1 MITHDIIVIGGG
13 LAGMRAAI
21 GASKESDIAIIT
33 RTHPVRSHSGA
44 AQGGINAVI
53 DERDSIES
61 HWFDTV
67 KGSDYLCDQDAAE
80 ILVREAPF
88 NIYQIEHWGTIFSRT
103 VNGRIAQRP
112 FGGQSFPRTCYGAD
126 KTGHLILQT
135 LNEQLM
141 KHDIKIYHEWTVTK
155 IVVIDGIVR
164 GVVAYEQ
171 ASGEFIGVRA
181 KSVIVTTGGAGRM
194 YKVTSNAHVCTGDGM
209 ALALKAG
216 AALKDMECLQFHPT
230 GLYRQ
235 GILVSE
241 GCRGEGGY
249 LLSDDKLDLNSPISI
264 QANRFM
270 KKYAPEKMELGPRDL
285 VSRSIWTE
293 IIEGRGINGR
303 DFVYLDL
310 RHIGEK
316 KIMERLPQVRELCL
330 NYVGVDPIKDPIPV
344 QPTAHFTMGGISTD
358 VNGISPEIEGMF
370 AAGECACVSCH
381 GANRLGGNSL
391 LETIVFGKRSGE
403 NASKYAKTHS
413 LKAFPTVEFKDE
425 LDRINRLLENDGNE
439 SVSGI
444 RTELQEAMTIG
455 VGIFRDEEI
464 MKRAIDKIRELKE
477 RYNNINIQ
485 DKGRVYNTDLIGA
498 LELENL
504 LILAEIVAVGA
515 YSRKESRGAHYR
527 NDYPHRDDNKWLKH
541 TLAKFTPEGLRF
553 EYKKVNITKFQPQE
567 RKY

>member
-1 MITHDIIVIGGG
+1 
-13 LAGMRAAI
+13 
-21 GASKESDIAIIT
+21 
-33 RTHPVRSHSGA
+33 
-44 AQGGINAVI
+44 
-53 DERDSIES
+53 
-61 HWFDTV
+61 
-67 KGSDYLCDQDAAE
+67 
-80 ILVREAPF
+80 
-88 NIYQIEHWGTIFSRT
+88 
-103 VNGRIAQRP
+103 
-112 FGGQSFPRTCYGAD
+112 
-126 KTGHLILQT
+126 
-135 LNEQLM
+135 
-141 KHDIKIYHEWTVTK
+141 
-155 IVVIDGIVR
+155 
-164 GVVAYEQ
+164 
-171 ASGEFIGVRA
+171 
-181 KSVIVTTGGAGRM
+181 
-194 YKVTSNAHVCTGDGM
+194 
-209 ALALKAG
+209 
-216 AALKDMECLQFHPT
+216 
-230 GLYRQ
+230 
-235 GILVSE
+235 
-241 GCRGEGGY
+241 
-249 LLSDDKLDLNSPISI
+249 
-264 QANRFM
+264 
-270 KKYAPEKMELGPRDL
+270 
-285 VSRSIWTE
+285 
-293 IIEGRGINGR
+293 
-303 DFVYLDL
+303 
-310 RHIGEK
+310 
-316 KIMERLPQVRELCL
+316 L